1 MGPTLL
7 VRMPSVPP
15 RISPAGVV
23 DLDDGSA
30 PRPSEERDET
40 VGQRD
45 QLQWQSRFLR
55 QRPPHGLASIE
66 VDQHDRAAPPDGHEA
81 AVPAE
86 PPPPGHIWTD
96 HVAGGPGWMA
106 S

>member
-15 RISPAGVV
+15 RKSPAGVV

-30 PRPSEERDET
+30 ARPSEERDES

-45 QLQWQSRFLR
+45 QLQRQSRLLR

-66 VDQHDRAAPPDGHEA
+66 IDQHERAAPPEPHDA
-81 AVPAE
+81 AIPAGPPTPCDTGTDPPVPR
-86 PPPPGHIWTD
+86 
-96 HVAGGPGWMA
+96 
-106 S
+106 

>member
-15 RISPAGVV
+15 RKSPAGVV
-23 DLDDGSA
+23 DLEHGSA
-30 PRPSEERDET
+30 ARPSEERDET

-45 QLQWQSRFLR
+45 QLLRQSRLLR
-55 QRPPHGLASIE
+55 QPPRSGKFSTVSPSARWESSNAQPCFLKSASPTLPTRPMKSW
-66 VDQHDRAAPPDGHEA
+66 V
-81 AVPAE
+81 AV
-86 PPPPGHIWTD
+86 
-96 HVAGGPGWMA
+96 